1 MLKGESDFHLAWEK
15 SFEKHASD
23 TSSISKALLLKKRL
37 LEKRFP
43 ELRDF
48 ISQRKQTHTK
58 EVEIEKILT
67 ADNGT
72 LEGQL
77 DLLLVGDSAVV
88 LDHKSGMSKRNYPV
102 KDSYKKQLAFYSYLV
117 EQNYSVENIECW
129 IFFIREGLVQVPI
142 SKQERR
148 ELIDTVHASVE
159 TYNQRV
165 PNRQPANPK
174 DSNCSWCEHC
184 GECDDFWE
192 GIERGA
198 LNAISSGEAIS
209 GVILDGVVSAR
220 NGKSTFR
227 VDVRQGTR
235 KGNLVLQEVPTYLLN
250 ENELSSGKSL
260 KAFRLFRKDD
270 NETLIWRQGRSQLS
284 S

>member
-1 MLKGESDFHLAWEK
+1 MLKGESDFHSAWEK
-15 SFEKHASD
+15 SFEKHARD
-23 TSSISKALLLKKRL
+23 TSSISKPLLLKKRL

-77 DLLLVGDSAVV
+77 DLLLLGDSAVV
-88 LDHKSGMSKRNYPV
+88 LDHKSGMSNRNYPV

-129 IFFIREGLVQVPI
+129 LFFIREGLVQVPI

-148 ELIDTVHASVE
+148 ELIDTVHANVKA
-159 TYNQRV
+159 YNQRV
-165 PNRQPANPK
+165 PNQQPANPT

-184 GECDDFWE
+184 GECGGFWE
-192 GIERGA
+192 AIESGA

-209 GVILDGVVSAR
+209 GVILDGMVSAK

-227 VDVRQGTR
+227 VDVQQGTR
-235 KGNLVLQEVPTYLLN
+235 KGNVMIQEVPTKLLH
-250 ENELSSGKSL
+250 ENELSSGKSV
-260 KAFRLFRKDD
+260 KAFRLFGKEED
-270 NETLIWRQGRSQLS
+270 ETLIWRLGRSQFSL
-284 S
+284 